1 MSAVYFVEPGS
12 VEIIRIPEI
21 LRLVETDE
29 GILVNLTTTDLA
41 WKVGVVTKNK
51 RDEEWE
57 FAKTILTAMMDDLT
71 NFHVEQ
77 DITWTKGATTRQT
90 RNGEN
95 LEATTWT
102 RTVGAPAG
110 RGRWATCAIPA
121 EPPP

>member
-41 WKVGVVTKNK
+41 WKVGVVTRNEH
-51 RDEEWE
+51 DEEWE
-57 FAKTILTAMMDDLT
+57 FAKAVLTAMMDDLT

-77 DITWTKGATTRQT
+77 DITWTKGATT
-90 RNGEN
+90 
-95 LEATTWT
+95 TTWT